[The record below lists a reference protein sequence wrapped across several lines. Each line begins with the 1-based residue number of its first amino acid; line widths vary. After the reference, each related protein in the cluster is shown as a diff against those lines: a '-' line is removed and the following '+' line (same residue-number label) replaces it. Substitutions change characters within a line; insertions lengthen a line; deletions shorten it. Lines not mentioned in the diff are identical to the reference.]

1 MLWVEG
7 PLSYLEQLCMV
18 SFRDAGH
25 PVRLYTYGAVSRV
38 PEGIEVRPA
47 AEILPREGFLTHA
60 RTGSSALHSDLFR
73 YHMLVAEP
81 GIVWAD
87 TDIYCIRPLQSPS
100 GHLHGFEGPGKLNGA
115 VLALPGDSATLRAL
129 LDFTAD
135 EFAIPPFYPPAYRRE
150 LREAAAAGTP
160 VHVGAMP
167 WGVWGPHAL
176 THFLKATGEVRESS
190 PEHVFYP
197 FSFRERRRMLLPDY
211 DTTAHIRPDTLTIHF
226 YGRRMRKRL
235 VEAEGG
241 VPPPA
246 SLIGRLL
253 ARHGIDP
260 EAAPIPRG
268 AVLAE
273 PAEAD
278 DDEARDID
286 GTEVA
291 PVAHHIIRL
300 GGASDA
306 VAQVPAPP
314 AAATPAAPLRAASL
328 PEAGPHLTELA
339 DRHGSDKGSTKHR
352 YTELYH
358 MLFLPLRDRPIRLL
372 EMGLQIGGPEHGRRA
387 GRQTTDLPSVRMW
400 LEYFPHAEI
409 VGLDVSDFGWFHD
422 PRFRFIRCD
431 MDKRAEIARA
441 AAAEGPFDII
451 IDDAS
456 HASHHQQFALLE
468 WWPKLRP
475 GGLYIIEDLAW
486 QPESYEREGFTK
498 TADVLQS
505 YLASKSFSHSDPA
518 IGAELDAL
526 SPSLSGVFV
535 HQARFLKRRR
545 DQIAVLHKR

>member
-1 MLWVEG
+1 MARELTIGMLWMEG

-18 SFRDAGH
+18 SFLDAGH
-25 PVRLYTYGAVSRV
+25 PVRLYSYGGVSHV
-38 PEGIEVRPA
+38 PEGVEMRPA
-47 AEILPREGFLTHA
+47 AEILPRDGFLTHA
-60 RTGSSALHSDLFR
+60 RTGSAALHSDLFR
-73 YHMLVAEP
+73 YHMLRAEP

-87 TDIYCIRPLQSPS
+87 TDIYCIQPLQSAS

-115 VLALPGDSATLRAL
+115 VLALPPHSATLRAL
-129 LDFTAD
+129 LEFTAD

-150 LREAAAAGTP
+150 LKAAAGAGRP

-176 THFLKATGEVRESS
+176 THFLKETGEVRESS

-211 DTTAHIRPDTLTIHF
+211 DTSGHIRPDTLTIHF

-246 SLIGRLL
+246 SLLGRLL

-260 EAAPIPRG
+260 EAAPIARQPG
-268 AVLAE
+268 PPEADEDAEGPGE
-273 PAEAD
+273 PAPIQAV
-278 DDEARDID
+278 AAA
-286 GTEVA
+286 VAMA
-291 PVAHHIIRL
+291 PVA
-300 GGASDA
+300 AA
-306 VAQVPAPP
+306 VAAPVPASEPP
-314 AAATPAAPLRAASL
+314 SET
-328 PEAGPHLTELA
+328 LTDIA

-358 MLFLPLRDRPIRLL
+358 LLFQPLRDRPLRLL
-372 EMGLQIGGPEHGRRA
+372 EMGLQIGGPEHGKPA

-400 LEYFPHAEI
+400 LEYFPRAEI
-409 VGLDVSDFGWFHD
+409 IGLDVSDFGWFHD

-431 MDKRAEIARA
+431 MEERPAIA
-441 AAAEGPFDII
+441 AAAASVGELDIV

-456 HASHHQQFALLE
+456 HASHHQQAGFLE
-468 WWPKLRP
+468 FWPRLRR
-475 GGLYIIEDLAW
+475 GGIYIIEDLAW
-486 QPESYEREGFTK
+486 QPEAYEREGFTK
-498 TADVLQS
+498 TAALWQS
-505 YLASKSFSHSDPA
+505 YLADRAFSHSEPA
-518 IGAELDAL
+518 LAAAFDTLRPEF
-526 SPSLSGVFV
+526 SGVFV

-545 DQIAVLHKR
+545 DQIVVVHKR